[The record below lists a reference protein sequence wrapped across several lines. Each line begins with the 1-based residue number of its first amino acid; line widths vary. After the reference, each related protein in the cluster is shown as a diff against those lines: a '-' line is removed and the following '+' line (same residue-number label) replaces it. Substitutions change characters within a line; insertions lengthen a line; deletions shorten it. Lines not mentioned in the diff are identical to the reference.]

1 MPKLIIKR
9 ETPQRLTRQT
19 ILFWLLGLLPIALL
33 AGFLTGQLVNQLQQ
47 GQLQAGHT
55 PLLPLA
61 PALPPSNLITD
72 PPSRL
77 PLPSL
82 EQPAEPFTTP
92 PLAADRNPDPSD
104 PIPNPI
110 QEALPQVRPQPL
122 EKKST
127 VNTTPISARHPP
139 AKPAQTDK
147 PSPRVIN
154 PSNTKDQPNNR
165 NRPANTPSPRHK
177 PVKSPSTVKPSRHS
191 SSPVTNPRPTARAL
205 KPLKPQAARSTTAGS
220 HDDYRLLEQS
230 LGIPL
235 Q

>member
-19 ILFWLLGLLPIALL
+19 MLFWLLGLLPVALL
-33 AGFLTGQLVNQLQQ
+33 AGFLTGQLVSQLQQ
-47 GQLQAGHT
+47 GHMKAGHT

-61 PALPPSNLITD
+61 PALPPSNLATA
-72 PPSRL
+72 PHSRL
-77 PLPSL
+77 PLPIL
-82 EQPAEPFTTP
+82 EQPAEPFVTS
-92 PLAADRNPDPSD
+92 PLPADRNPDPN
-104 PIPNPI
+104 PNPI
-110 QEALPQVRPQPL
+110 QEALPQAMPKPI
-122 EKKST
+122 EKKPT

-139 AKPAQTDK
+139 VKPAQTDK

-154 PSNTKDQPNNR
+154 HSNTKDQLNNR
-165 NRPANTPSPRHK
+165 NRPANTPSPQHK
-177 PVKSPSTVKPSRHS
+177 PVKSPSTVKPSRRA
-191 SSPVTNPRPTARAL
+191 SSPVTNHPTPRER
-205 KPLKPQAARSTTAGS
+205 KQMKPQATRSTAVGS

>member
-19 ILFWLLGLLPIALL
+19 MLFWLLGLLPAALL
-33 AGFLTGQLVNQLQQ
+33 AGFLTGQLVSQLQQ
-47 GQLQAGHT
+47 GHIKAGHT
-55 PLLPLA
+55 PQLPLA
-61 PALPPSNLITD
+61 PAFPPSNLATD
-72 PPSRL
+72 PHSPL
-77 PLPSL
+77 PLPIL
-82 EQPAEPFTTP
+82 EQPAEPFVTP
-92 PLAADRNPDPSD
+92 PLPADRNPDLS
-104 PIPNPI
+104 PNPI
-110 QEALPQVRPQPL
+110 QKALPQAMPKPI

-127 VNTTPISARHPP
+127 VNTTPISAKHPP

-154 PSNTKDQPNNR
+154 HSNTKDQPNNR
-165 NRPANTPSPRHK
+165 NRPANTPSPQHK
-177 PVKSPSTVKPSRHS
+177 PVKSPSTVKPSRRA
-191 SSPVTNPRPTARAL
+191 SSPVTNPTPRER
-205 KPLKPQAARSTTAGS
+205 KQVKPQAARSTAVGS